1 MRRRGA
7 RRQPYRAARR
17 GRAGLRFLVPLLL
30 VPLLVLSGCVSVPT
44 SGPIDKVE
52 GSQPTCENCVNVE
65 VPPPAVGD
73 DPTTIVRNYLRAN
86 ANYQPG
92 YAVARQYL
100 SKAAATKWDPD
111 DSVTIY
117 SDPDLTAVK
126 DVVTL
131 SGHQVGFLSGQRTF
145 SDRPLPL
152 RQKIQLVA
160 EAGEWR
166 IDNPPPGLMVA
177 QSSFDTLYKPYDVF
191 FLGSAGSLVPQSIYL
206 PNLRNPDNVASALVK
221 TLLDGPSGWLA
232 PAVSTAVPPDTT
244 LSGEAVTIVD
254 GVAQV
259 PLSPQVQ
266 QLAAPAR
273 SLLTAQLVYTLQQV
287 TGVKKVLLLA
297 DNQPLQVPESEQ
309 GSLAVPV
316 EGVPA
321 GLDPIPFVSSEQLF
335 AVRRGRLAT
344 VSANA
349 DTSELTWVEGP
360 LGDGTRPVDAVAVSL
375 TGSSL
380 AAVTDE
386 RTVLRLGA
394 PGDSSPAKVLDGV
407 TQLLRP
413 QFSRDDQLWVVA
425 DQGGRQRM
433 WIVTPSARTTVRVP
447 SMGANRLVAFRL
459 SPDGTRMAMLLERNG
474 TTRLGLA
481 RVIRGA
487 TGTTV
492 NSWRELRTAP
502 ATTPSS
508 AGTVMRDV
516 AWTDAT
522 NLVVL
527 RQQNGAGPFLPV
539 RVSDDA
545 SRATP
550 DVQDR
555 DWDPLQ
561 LTVLLRTKTALLVSR
576 DGQVYRDDGTM
587 WELFLTRVSAVA
599 SPG

>member
-1 MRRRGA
+1 MTRGTARRR
-7 RRQPYRAARR
+7 PAAVV
-17 GRAGLRFLVPLLL
+17 LSLLL
-30 VPLLVLSGCVSVPT
+30 PLLVLGGCVSVPT

-73 DPTTIVRNYLRAN
+73 NPLTIVRNYLRAN

-100 SKAAATKWDPD
+100 SRAAATKWNPD

-117 SDPDLTAVK
+117 SDPVLTAEE

-131 SGHQVGFLSGQRTF
+131 SGAQVGFLSGQRTF
-145 SDRPLPL
+145 SDRPLDL
-152 RQKIQLVA
+152 QLELKVVS
-160 EAGEWR
+160 EGGEWR
-166 IDNPPPGLMVA
+166 IDNPLAGLMVA
-177 QSSFDTLYKPYDVF
+177 QSSFETLYKPYDVF
-191 FLGSAGSLVPQSIYL
+191 FLGTAGSLVPQSIYL

-221 TLLDGPSGWLA
+221 TLLEGPSRWLA
-232 PAVSTAVPPDTT
+232 PAVSTAVPPETT

-254 GVAQV
+254 GVARV

-273 SLLTAQLVYTLQQV
+273 SQLTAQLVYTLQQV

-309 GSLAVPV
+309 GDLAVPV
-316 EGVPA
+316 EDVPA

-335 AVRRGRLAT
+335 AVRGGRLAT

-349 DTSELTWVEGP
+349 DTSELTRVKGP
-360 LGDGTRPVDAVAVSL
+360 LGDGTQPVESMAVSL

-380 AAVTDE
+380 AAVTDD

-394 PGDSSPAKVLDGV
+394 PGATSPAKVLDGV
-407 TQLLRP
+407 TKLLRP
-413 QFSRDDQLWVVA
+413 QFSRDDQLWAVA
-425 DQGGRQRM
+425 DQDGRQQM
-433 WIVTPSARTTVRVP
+433 WILTPTARTPVQVP
-447 SMGANRLVAFRL
+447 SLVANRLVAFRL
-459 SPDGTRMAMLLERNG
+459 SPDGARMAMLLEHNG

-481 RVIRGA
+481 RVIRSA
-487 TGTTV
+487 AGTTV
-492 NSWRELRTAP
+492 NSWRELRTTPAASASSTAAP
-502 ATTPSS
+502 PV

-522 NLVVL
+522 NLMVL
-527 RQQNGAGPFLPV
+527 RQQSGIGPFLPV

-545 SRATP
+545 SRAIP

-555 DWDPLQ
+555 EWDPFQ

-587 WELFLTRVSAVA
+587 WESFLTRVSAVA